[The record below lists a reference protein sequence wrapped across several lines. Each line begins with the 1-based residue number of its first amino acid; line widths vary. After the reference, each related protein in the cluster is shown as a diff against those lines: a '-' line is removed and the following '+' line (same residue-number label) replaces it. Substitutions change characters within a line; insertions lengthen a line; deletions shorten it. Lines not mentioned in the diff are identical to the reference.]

1 MKKKVRAQ
9 PTVPYYSNEPAVS
22 KKLMADTMPVP
33 SGSLGNKTPK
43 MVDKNPGRLS
53 GVAVFASKS
62 APTTKKSGITVA
74 KLGSKSGAP
83 QQGKL
88 RSSGNAGAH
97 RIGLKTK
104 I

>member
-33 SGSLGNKTPK
+33 SASLGNKTPK
-43 MVDKNPGRLS
+43 MVDKSPGRLS
-53 GVAVFASKS
+53 GVAGFASKT
-62 APTTKKSGITVA
+62 APLTKKSGITIA
-74 KLGSKSGAP
+74 KLGTKAGPASP
-83 QQGKL
+83 GKL
-88 RSSGNAGAH
+88 RTSGNASAH
-97 RIGLKTK
+97 RIGFKSK